1 MELDRTVMK
10 RAALTRPDIELRLD
24 PQGIIE
30 SVLLTPGL
38 PAEALEGW
46 VGRAWAET
54 VSDAAAEQL
63 RRLLAQVRQDGVSA
77 FLSLTQ
83 RFPRGEEVPV
93 EYAAF
98 RLDEAGRV
106 VAVGRTLQVVADLQ
120 ARLIAAQQARE
131 QDYWK
136 LREAEARARLLFDT
150 GEQAMLLLSA
160 ATLRVEEANP
170 VAIRVLGVAPGWDFL
185 QELAPPDRAVF
196 RDLVGR
202 AREPGRVPPVRVQI
216 GHDHAAWLVRVT
228 LVPRDSDPL
237 LLVHL
242 APADAGGV
250 RMPVPTGL
258 RAEALLDQMPDGFVA
273 LDQDGIIQRANRAF
287 LDLAQAGSEASVLGE
302 RLDRWIGQPGMDM
315 QVMLA
320 SIAQHGVLR
329 LFPARF
335 VGTLGSEAE
344 VEISGTLHTETG
356 VPVIGLLIRDI
367 GRRVLPA
374 TEAAALHEALESLA
388 NEVGRLPL
396 PTIVRNTSALVERA
410 CIEEALRQSG
420 GNRTAAADAL
430 GLSRQ
435 SLYAKLDRYRLEDR
449 SASSAK

>member
-1 MELDRTVMK
+1 MK

-24 PQGIIE
+24 SQGIIA
-30 SVLLTPGL
+30 SVQLTPGL
-38 PAEALEGW
+38 PAEAAEEW
-46 VGRAWAET
+46 PGRAWADT
-54 VSDAAAEQL
+54 VSDSAGEQVQRML
-63 RRLLAQVRQDGVSA
+63 VQVRQDGVSA
-77 FLSLTQ
+77 FLHIAQ
-83 RFPRGEEVPV
+83 RFPGGEEVPM

-98 RLDEAGRV
+98 RLHEDGQ
-106 VAVGRTLQVVADLQ
+106 VAVVGRTLQAVADLQ

-136 LREAEARARLLFDT
+136 LRETEARARLLFDT
-150 GEQAMLLLSA
+150 AEQAMLLLSA
-160 ATLRVEEANP
+160 ATLRVAEANP
-170 VAIRVLGVAPGWDFL
+170 VAIRVLGLAPGWDFL
-185 QELAPPDRAVF
+185 QEMGPADRAVF
-196 RDLVGR
+196 RDLIGR
-202 AREPGRVPPVRVQI
+202 AREPGRVPTVRLHI
-216 GHDHAAWLVRVT
+216 GHDATPWLARVT
-228 LVPRDSDPL
+228 LMPRESEPL

-242 APADAGGV
+242 APAEQGGL
-250 RMPVPTGL
+250 RMPVAAGL
-258 RAEALLDQMPDGFVA
+258 RAEALLDQMPDAFVA

-287 LDLAQAGSEASVLGE
+287 LDLAQAGSEGSVLGE
-302 RLDRWIGQPGMDM
+302 RLDRWLGQPGMDL

-320 SIAQHGVLR
+320 SLAQHGALR

-435 SLYAKLDRYRLEDR
+435 SLYAKLDRYRVEDR
-449 SASSAK
+449 SASAAK

>member
-1 MELDRTVMK
+1 M
-10 RAALTRPDIELRLD
+10 
-24 PQGIIE
+24 
-30 SVLLTPGL
+30 
-38 PAEALEGW
+38 
-46 VGRAWAET
+46 
-54 VSDAAAEQL
+54 
-63 RRLLAQVRQDGVSA
+63 
-77 FLSLTQ
+77 
-83 RFPRGEEVPV
+83 

-98 RLDEAGRV
+98 RLHEDGQ
-106 VAVGRTLQVVADLQ
+106 VAVVGRTLQAVADLQ

-136 LREAEARARLLFDT
+136 LRETEARARLLFDT
-150 GEQAMLLLSA
+150 AEQAMLLLSA
-160 ATLRVEEANP
+160 ATLRVAEANP
-170 VAIRVLGVAPGWDFL
+170 VAIRVLGLAPGWDFL
-185 QELAPPDRAVF
+185 QEMGPADRAVF
-196 RDLVGR
+196 RDLIGR
-202 AREPGRVPPVRVQI
+202 AREPGRVPTVRLHI
-216 GHDHAAWLVRVT
+216 GHDATAWLARVT
-228 LVPRDSDPL
+228 LMPRESEPL

-242 APADAGGV
+242 APAEQGGL
-250 RMPVPTGL
+250 RMPVAAGL
-258 RAEALLDQMPDGFVA
+258 RAEALLDQMPDAFVA

-287 LDLAQAGSEASVLGE
+287 LDLAQAGSEGSVLGE
-302 RLDRWIGQPGMDM
+302 RLDRWLGQPGMDL

-320 SIAQHGVLR
+320 SLAQHGALR

-435 SLYAKLDRYRLEDR
+435 SLYAKLDRYRVEDR
-449 SASSAK
+449 SASAAK